1 MAVTLVAAVLS
12 LFAFASG
19 IAAVG
24 SGSKWHYEP
33 RDILAGKTNALLYV
47 WVTLSS
53 VYSLV
58 HTTALF
64 SQVINPG
71 AGFTSEGITRL
82 VLDCT
87 ISFLLI
93 AAHGFIYVVMDTGK
107 VPEQAIEGVNDA
119 L

>member
-1 MAVTLVAAVLS
+1 MAVTLVAAILS
-12 LFAFASG
+12 LFALASG

-24 SGSKWHYEP
+24 SGAKWQYEP

-53 VYSLV
+53 VFSLV
-58 HTTALF
+58 HTTALL

-71 AGFTSEGITRL
+71 AGLSTGDITRL
-82 VLDCT
+82 ALDCV

-93 AAHGFIYVVMDTGK
+93 AAHGFIYVVMQSGK
-107 VPEQAIEGVNDA
+107 VPDQAIQGSA
-119 L
+119 